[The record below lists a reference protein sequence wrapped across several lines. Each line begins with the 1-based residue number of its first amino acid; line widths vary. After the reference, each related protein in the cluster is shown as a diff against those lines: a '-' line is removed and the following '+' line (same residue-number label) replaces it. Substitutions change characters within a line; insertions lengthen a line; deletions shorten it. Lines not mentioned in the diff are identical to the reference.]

1 VQVSEVSLGSTA
13 VPGQAVGLHLRTT
26 GTNGAYSIDSL
37 APGSYQLQAS
47 RAATDSASAITSAD
61 ALAALRI
68 AVGLNPNPDP
78 DGTGPKTAPA
88 ISPYQI
94 MAADVNGSG
103 TVTSAD
109 ALAILR
115 MAVKLSTALPQEWLF
130 VEEKRDFWDE
140 GTQKFTLSRTN
151 ATWDRN
157 IVLDPTNGVVN
168 LVSVLKG
175 DVNGSWVAPAGS
187 IDLDNLDATY
197 FQRLAQLI
205 GVPTQDLWGGGP

>member
-1 VQVSEVSLGSTA
+1 VNA
-13 VPGQAVGLHLRTT
+13 V
-26 GTNGAYSIDSL
+26 
-37 APGSYQLQAS
+37 
-47 RAATDSASAITSAD
+47 TSAD

-88 ISPYQI
+88 VSPYQI

-115 MAVKLSTALPQEWLF
+115 MAVKLSTAVPQEWMF

-140 GTQKFTLSRTN
+140 ATQKFTLSRTS
-151 ATWDRN
+151 ATWDRT
-157 IVLDPTNGVVN
+157 ITADPASGAVN
-168 LVSVLKG
+168 LVGILKG
-175 DVNGSWVAPAGS
+175 DVNGSWVAPTGS
-187 IDLDNLDATY
+187 TDLDVTDPTY

-205 GVPTQDLWGGGP
+205 GVPSQDQWGGGP

>member
-1 VQVSEVSLGSTA
+1 MRKIFILVAAAAALTTAACNTVSGVGQDAAAAGNA
-13 VPGQAVGLHLRTT
+13 V
-26 GTNGAYSIDSL
+26 
-37 APGSYQLQAS
+37 
-47 RAATDSASAITSAD
+47 TSAD

-94 MAADVNGSG
+94 MAADVNGNG

-130 VEEKRDFWDE
+130 VEEARDFWNE
-140 GTQKFTLSRTN
+140 ATQSFALSRTN
-151 ATWDRN
+151 ANWDRA
-157 IVLDPTNGVVN
+157 IPVPAQGGSLN
-168 LVSVLKG
+168 LVGILKG
-175 DVNGSWVAPAGS
+175 DVNGVYRSQANAHV
-187 IDLDNLDATY
+187 
-197 FQRLAQLI
+197 
-205 GVPTQDLWGGGP
+205 